1 MNDLGQQPSHA
12 SFRTLDTVAPAA
24 DRADRQDDPAFTVED
39 SEETIPAK
47 AKLPL
52 FDRVERILRLV
63 SIICITLSA
72 VLAAWQYVAAQDK
85 ETRAQSLVYIGQW
98 QSGTEKDA
106 FAALQ
111 RALEP
116 LVASAPALPLSA
128 SDDELRQFKGQI
140 GMMLMVDLL
149 QDREAT
155 GLTLQE
161 IDRLVDFYSQ
171 IQFCIEARIC
181 NRALL
186 IEYFGTDI
194 RAFWD
199 YLAPFAE
206 YRRGQHYPHYARA
219 VEALATTLP

>member
-128 SDDELRQFKGQI
+128 SGRSVAG
-140 GMMLMVDLL
+140 
-149 QDREAT
+149 
-155 GLTLQE
+155 
-161 IDRLVDFYSQ
+161 
-171 IQFCIEARIC
+171 
-181 NRALL
+181 
-186 IEYFGTDI
+186 
-194 RAFWD
+194 
-199 YLAPFAE
+199 P
-206 YRRGQHYPHYARA
+206 RGHGADPAGD
-219 VEALATTLP
+219 